1 METKHDRPQH
11 TPAPWHLIHSDGQ
24 LRVDSERD
32 GAVAV
37 CHILMR
43 GEFKMPSE
51 CVANARLIAAAPDL
65 LAVVE
70 MVNRIWSHDQTENLH
85 PESPAAILRAALK
98 KAKGEA

>member
-1 METKHDRPQH
+1 MQTKY
-11 TPAPWHLIHSDGQ
+11 TPGPWAVVDNTAEPYGQ
-24 LRVDSERD
+24 LLVESETD
-32 GAVAV
+32 GAVALCYTV
-37 CHILMR
+37 ER
-43 GEFKMPSE
+43 GEYAAPPE

-98 KAKGEA
+98 KAKGEG

>member
-1 METKHDRPQH
+1 MQTKY
-11 TPAPWHLIHSDGQ
+11 TPTPGPWHLIHDAGQ

-37 CHILMR
+37 CYTLMR
-43 GEFKMPSE
+43 GEFKAPSE

-98 KAKGEA
+98 KAKGEG